1 MQSKKNNRR
10 PRARPRKR
18 KTGKS
23 TAQGIVTVRPAA
35 FAQPLPR
42 RLRTSF
48 WCEADY
54 KIPIATA
61 SLTSGAV
68 LLNYLNLPFRVSG
81 SSAFPSYTFLGPA
94 TETTLQPTGYT
105 QLANAGLYN
114 ALKIRRS
121 TIQLR
126 WSGSTTGN
134 NVVVTVV
141 PALNITSIPDIY
153 TARTLPFARQCTF
166 SVSKPN
172 TNVNRDGFFSYGID
186 PYTVYGTNPS
196 EEKADLDVLV
206 AGDASTP
213 SLLYLWNIFVQTND
227 LDVTSTSA
235 ALFQVRLRWDVE
247 LYSLQDMAHT

>member
-1 MQSKKNNRR
+1 M
-10 PRARPRKR
+10 
-18 KTGKS
+18 
-23 TAQGIVTVRPAA
+23 TVRPAA
-35 FAQPLPR
+35 FAQPLPQ

-68 LLNYLNLPFRVSG
+68 LLNSLYLPFRVASA
-81 SSAFPSYTFLGPA
+81 SAFPAYTFLGPG
-94 TETTLQPTGYT
+94 TETTLQPTGFT

-114 ALKIRRS
+114 SVKVRRS

-126 WSGSTTGN
+126 WSGSITGN

-141 PALNITSIPDIY
+141 PALNTLSIPDIY
-153 TARTLPFARQCTF
+153 TARTLPYARQCSF
-166 SVSKPN
+166 SASKPN
-172 TNVNRDGFFSYGID
+172 TNTNRDGFFTYSVD
-186 PYTVYGTNPS
+186 PYVIYGADRA
-196 EEKADLDVLV
+196 EQKADLDVLT
-206 AGDASTP
+206 AGDNVP
-213 SLLYLWNIFVQTND
+213 PLVVQLWNVFVQTDD

-235 ALFQVRLRWDVE
+235 ALLQVRMRWDVE